1 MILLREYIRILIE
14 GEEVPKVIFMAGG
27 PGSGKSTV
35 IRRLGLGR
43 SLEVINPDDHYEESL
58 KKENIPMNRESIL
71 KKYAPIKKQYEEAVE
86 SGNLKLANKL
96 ETEYLELKKLLSKS
110 MTLFNQA
117 RKLSKEKQ
125 QQKMNAEEG
134 YLVDGTG
141 GNYGEISK
149 QVNKLKSLG
158 YEVAMIYID
167 IPKETSV
174 SRDSARGNIG
184 GRSIG
189 RKSVES
195 SWDAVNKNKSA
206 YENLFHDNLF
216 YIDAS
221 EENFEKSINDIS
233 SKVNAFLG

>member
-149 QVNKLKSLG
+149 QVNK
-158 YEVAMIYID
+158 
-167 IPKETSV
+167 
-174 SRDSARGNIG
+174 
-184 GRSIG
+184 
-189 RKSVES
+189 
-195 SWDAVNKNKSA
+195 
-206 YENLFHDNLF
+206 
-216 YIDAS
+216 
-221 EENFEKSINDIS
+221 
-233 SKVNAFLG
+233 